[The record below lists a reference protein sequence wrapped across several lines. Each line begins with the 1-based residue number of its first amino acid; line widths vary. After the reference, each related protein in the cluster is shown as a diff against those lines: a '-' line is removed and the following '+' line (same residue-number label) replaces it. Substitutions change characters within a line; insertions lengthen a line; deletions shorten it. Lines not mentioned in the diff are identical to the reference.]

1 MSGSSMDYHLKF
13 YAVFAANSQ
22 LHRLGIGPM
31 VKRNT
36 KYKTSKSPF
45 LYFVFRPVTFVMKRR
60 NTKLIVFVIRMVVVP
75 YAILKY

>member
-1 MSGSSMDYHLKF
+1 
-13 YAVFAANSQ
+13 
-22 LHRLGIGPM
+22 M

-36 KYKTSKSPF
+36 KYKSSKSPF